1 MAGVMH
7 VDWYATVLR
16 KDLFE
21 AEVVARGAA
30 RAALR
35 SHPVCGPPLAG

>member
-21 AEVVARGAA
+21 LEVSRVAPH

-35 SHPVCGPPLAG
+35 SDPVCGPPLAG